1 MIKLINNILFHWHRD
16 NWKGAI
22 KERDRLNK
30 MIEKSRLKMLKH
42 TNRKSE

>member
-1 MIKLINNILFHWHRD
+1 MIKLIDNILFHWHKD

-30 MIEKSRLKMLKH
+30 MIEKSKLKMQKYSNH
-42 TNRKSE
+42 QS